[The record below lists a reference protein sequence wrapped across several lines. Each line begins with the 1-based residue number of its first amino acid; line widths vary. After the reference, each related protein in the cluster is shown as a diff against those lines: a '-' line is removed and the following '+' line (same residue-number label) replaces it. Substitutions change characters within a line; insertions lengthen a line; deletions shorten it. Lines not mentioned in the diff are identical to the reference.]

1 MWLWELKEE
10 WSAAQNILAASK
22 WVEKNASSTWVSTEV
37 NGSENTLPSEPV
49 QSFPCGF
56 SSDFVCFLMYFLL
69 TSLLLK
75 LGKNVLEKSVQS
87 VKIYHFTK
95 VIAFELIKKEPM
107 WSQQWPLK
115 RLSSV
120 GFSCVR
126 STFAALIGI
135 PNWLFMSCQEQ
146 WRGNLI
152 WLGSA
157 LEFILNARL
166 FEGFPQ
172 SNTVQAQSNGYP
184 ELTGLMTFWSL
195 WISYLWLALLLPGR
209 SIGTTLR
216 D

>member
-1 MWLWELKEE
+1 MEVKILSL
-10 WSAAQNILAASK
+10 QNLSKVFLVASQ
-22 WVEKNASSTWVSTEV
+22 V
-37 NGSENTLPSEPV
+37 L
-49 QSFPCGF
+49 
-56 SSDFVCFLMYFLL
+56 LMYFLL
-69 TSLLLK
+69 TTLLLK
-75 LGKNVLEKSVQS
+75 LGQNVLEKSVQS
-87 VKIYHFTK
+87 VKIYHFAK
-95 VIAFELIKKEPM
+95 GIAFELIRKEPM

-120 GFSCVR
+120 SFSCVR
-126 STFAALIGI
+126 STFAVLEGV
-135 PNWLFMSCQEQ
+135 PQWLFMSCQEQ

-172 SNTVQAQSNGYP
+172 SNTVLAQSNGYP

-195 WISYLWLALLLPGR
+195 WISYLWLALLLPGW
-209 SIGTTLR
+209 STGTTLR